1 MFPYF
6 YYDATIIFLIPTIL
20 LTLYAQNKVRSA
32 YERYL
37 RVPTRNGYTGAQ
49 TARTILDNNGLQN
62 VQIQLVPGT
71 LTDHYN
77 PGTRILRLSNQVYY
91 GTTVASNAIAAHEV
105 GHAIQHSHNYFPLVL
120 RNKIVPVVSIASNWW
135 AWFVFIAG
143 LVISAMQ
150 NLLTV
155 GIVMFSMAVLFQII
169 TLPVEF
175 DASRRALVELENEG
189 ILSAEEVRGGKAVLD
204 AAALTYVAAAASA
217 VSQLLRLLFIQNS
230 RRR

>member
-1 MFPYF
+1 
-6 YYDATIIFLIPTIL
+6 
-20 LTLYAQNKVRSA
+20 
-32 YERYL
+32 
-37 RVPTRNGYTGAQ
+37 
-49 TARTILDNNGLQN
+49 
-62 VQIQLVPGT
+62 
-71 LTDHYN
+71 
-77 PGTRILRLSNQVYY
+77 
-91 GTTVASNAIAAHEV
+91 
-105 GHAIQHSHNYFPLVL
+105 
-120 RNKIVPVVSIASNWW
+120 
-135 AWFVFIAG
+135 
-143 LVISAMQ
+143 MQ

-189 ILSAEEVRGGKAVLD
+189 ILSAEEIRGGKAVLD

>member
-1 MFPYF
+1 MYPYF
-6 YYDATIIFLIPTIL
+6 YYDSTMIFLIPSIL
-20 LTLYAQNKVRSA
+20 LALYAQHKVRSA

-49 TARTILDNNGLQN
+49 TARAILDKNGLRN
-62 VQIQLVPGT
+62 VEVQLVPGT

-77 PGTRILRLSNQVYY
+77 PGTRILRLSNEVYY

-105 GHAIQHSHNYFPLVL
+105 GHAIQHARHYFPLDF
-120 RNKIVPVVSIASNWW
+120 RNKIVPVVNIASNL
-135 AWFVFIAG
+135 AWFFIIGG
-143 LVISAMQ
+143 LFISAL
-150 NLLTV
+150 NGLLTI
-155 GIVMFSMAVLFQII
+155 GILMFCMAVLFQII

-175 DASRRALVELENEG
+175 DASRRALVELKQEQ
-189 ILSAEEVRGGKAVLD
+189 ILSESEIRGGKAVLD

-217 VSQLLRLLFIQNS
+217 VSQLLRLMYIQNN

>member
-6 YYDATIIFLIPTIL
+6 YYDATIIFMIPAIL

-37 RVPTRNGYTGAQ
+37 RVPARNGYTGAQ
-49 TARTILDNNGLQN
+49 TARTILDKNGLQN
-62 VQIQLVPGT
+62 VEIQLVPGT

-91 GTTVASNAIAAHEV
+91 GTTVASNAIV

-120 RNKIVPVVSIASNWW
+120 RNKIVPVVSIASNLS
-135 AWFVFIAG
+135 WFFIIAG

-175 DASRRALVELENEG
+175 DASRRALVELEDER
-189 ILSAEEVRGGKAVLD
+189 ILSAEEIRGGKAVLD
-204 AAALTYVAAAASA
+204 AAALTYVAAVASA
-217 VSQLLRLLFIQNS
+217 MTQLLRLLFIQNS

>member
-49 TARTILDNNGLQN
+49 TARAILDNNGLQN
-62 VQIQLVPGT
+62 VEIQLVPGT

-91 GTTVASNAIAAHEV
+91 ETTVASNAIAAHEV
-105 GHAIQHSHNYFPLVL
+105 GHAIQHSHNYIPLVV
-120 RNKIVPVVSIASNWW
+120 RNMIVPVVSIASNLS
-135 AWFVFIAG
+135 WFFIIAG

-155 GIVMFSMAVLFQII
+155 GIVMFSMVVLFQII

-189 ILSAEEVRGGKAVLD
+189 ILSAEEIRGGKAVLD

>member
-120 RNKIVPVVSIASNWW
+120 RNKIVPVVSIASNLS
-135 AWFVFIAG
+135 WFFIIAG

-175 DASRRALVELENEG
+175 DASRRALVTLETDGFLNQDEMVG
-189 ILSAEEVRGGKAVLD
+189 ARKVLG
-204 AAALTYVAAAASA
+204 AAALTYVAAAVTAILE
-217 VSQLLRLLFIQNS
+217 LLRLVILFGGRNE
-230 RRR
+230 

>member
-1 MFPYF
+1 MYPYF
-6 YYDATIIFLIPTIL
+6 YYDSTMIFLIPSIL
-20 LTLYAQNKVRSA
+20 LTLYAQHKVRSA

-49 TARTILDNNGLQN
+49 TARAILDKNGLRN
-62 VQIQLVPGT
+62 VEVQLVPGT

-77 PGTRILRLSNQVYY
+77 PGTRILRLSNEVYY

-105 GHAIQHSHNYFPLVL
+105 GHAIQHAHHYFPLDF
-120 RNKIVPVVSIASNWW
+120 RNKIVPVVNIASNL
-135 AWFVFIAG
+135 AWFFIIGG
-143 LVISAMQ
+143 LFISSL
-150 NLLTV
+150 NGLLTI
-155 GIVMFSMAVLFQII
+155 GILMFCMAVLFQII

-175 DASRRALVELENEG
+175 DASRRALVELKQEQ
-189 ILSAEEVRGGKAVLD
+189 ILSESEIRGGKAVLD

-217 VSQLLRLLFIQNS
+217 VSQLLRLMYIQNN

>member
-1 MFPYF
+1 M
-6 YYDATIIFLIPTIL
+6 
-20 LTLYAQNKVRSA
+20 
-32 YERYL
+32 
-37 RVPTRNGYTGAQ
+37 
-49 TARTILDNNGLQN
+49 
-62 VQIQLVPGT
+62 
-71 LTDHYN
+71 
-77 PGTRILRLSNQVYY
+77 
-91 GTTVASNAIAAHEV
+91 ASNAIAAHEV

-120 RNKIVPVVSIASNWW
+120 RNKIVPVVSIASNLS
-135 AWFVFIAG
+135 WFFIIAG

-189 ILSAEEVRGGKAVLD
+189 ILSAEEIRGGKAVLD

>member
-49 TARTILDNNGLQN
+49 TARAILDNNGLQN
-62 VQIQLVPGT
+62 VEIQLVPGT

-91 GTTVASNAIAAHEV
+91 ETTVASNAIAAHEV
-105 GHAIQHSHNYFPLVL
+105 GHAIQHSHNYIPLVV
-120 RNKIVPVVSIASNWW
+120 RNMIVPVVSIASNLS
-135 AWFVFIAG
+135 WFFIIAG

-189 ILSAEEVRGGKAVLD
+189 ILSAEEIRGGKAVLD

>member
-1 MFPYF
+1 MYPYF
-6 YYDATIIFLIPTIL
+6 YYDSTMIFLIPSIL
-20 LTLYAQNKVRSA
+20 LTLYAQHKVRSA

-49 TARTILDNNGLQN
+49 TARAILDKNGLRN
-62 VQIQLVPGT
+62 VEVQLVPGT

-77 PGTRILRLSNQVYY
+77 PGTRILRLSNEVYY

-105 GHAIQHSHNYFPLVL
+105 GHAIQHARHYFPLDF
-120 RNKIVPVVSIASNWW
+120 RNKIVPVVNIASNL
-135 AWFVFIAG
+135 AWFFIIGG
-143 LVISAMQ
+143 LFISAL
-150 NLLTV
+150 NGLLTI
-155 GIVMFSMAVLFQII
+155 GILMFCMAVLFQII

-175 DASRRALVELENEG
+175 DASRRALVELKQEQ
-189 ILSAEEVRGGKAVLD
+189 ILSESEIRGGKAVLD

-217 VSQLLRLLFIQNS
+217 VSQLLRLMYIQNN

>member
-1 MFPYF
+1 MYPYF
-6 YYDATIIFLIPTIL
+6 YYDSAVIFLIPSIL
-20 LTLYAQNKVRSA
+20 LALYAQHKVRSA

-49 TARTILDNNGLQN
+49 TARAILDKNGLRN
-62 VQIQLVPGT
+62 VDVQLVPGT

-77 PGTRILRLSNQVYY
+77 PGTRILRLSNEVYY

-105 GHAIQHSHNYFPLVL
+105 GHAIQHARHYFPLDF
-120 RNKIVPVVSIASNWW
+120 RGKIVPVVNIASNL
-135 AWFVFIAG
+135 AWFFIIGG
-143 LVISAMQ
+143 LFISAL
-150 NLLTV
+150 NGLLTI
-155 GIVMFSMAVLFQII
+155 GILMFCMAVLFQII

-175 DASRRALVELENEG
+175 DASRRALVELKQEQ
-189 ILSAEEVRGGKAVLD
+189 ILSESEIRGGKAVLD

-217 VSQLLRLLFIQNS
+217 VSQLLRLMYIQNN

>member
-1 MFPYF
+1 MKMYGLEKLGINNVTAIVLLF
-6 YYDATIIFLIPTIL
+6 ANIIVF
-20 LTLYAQNKVRSA
+20 N
-32 YERYL
+32 
-37 RVPTRNGYTGAQ
+37 
-49 TARTILDNNGLQN
+49 
-62 VQIQLVPGT
+62 
-71 LTDHYN
+71 
-77 PGTRILRLSNQVYY
+77 
-91 GTTVASNAIAAHEV
+91 TVV
-105 GHAIQHSHNYFPLVL
+105 
-120 RNKIVPVVSIASNWW
+120 VVSIASNLS
-135 AWFVFIAG
+135 WFFIIAG

-189 ILSAEEVRGGKAVLD
+189 ILSAEEIRGGKAVLD

-217 VSQLLRLLFIQNS
+217 VSQLLRLFFIQNS